1 MATSDNDLVFPR
13 LLYRGEPDV
22 LGTGQIGETKRVE
35 DRQAYDEAKKDGWR
49 LDRVDAKHQPRQAP
63 GTLRVPAQTIKAGS
77 SATDLVH
84 QNAQA
89 AAAAGGP
96 PVPAEG
102 HPATDAER
110 DAAVRQAEA
119 DANAADP
126 TGAQR
131 AGAKATREAEA
142 ASRRGAGSRKRKR
155 DAGERPLAAPRR
167 NATKK

>member
-1 MATSDNDLVFPR
+1 MATSDSDLVFPR

-22 LGTGQIGETKRVE
+22 LGTGQVGETKRVD
-35 DRQAYDEAKKDGWR
+35 DRQAYEDAKKDGWR
-49 LDRVDAKHQPRQAP
+49 LDRTDAKHQPRQAP

-77 SATDLVH
+77 SATDLVN

-96 PVPAEG
+96 PVPAQG

-110 DAAVRQAEA
+110 DAAVQQAEA

-126 TGAQR
+126 TGAKR
-131 AGAKATREAEA
+131 AGEKATREAEA
-142 ASRRGAGSRKRKR
+142 ARTRKTNRRGQPRKT
-155 DAGERPLAAPRR
+155 GEQPLAAPRR